1 MATSLPSTS
10 GTSGTSASRT
20 SRPVAVFSAVLAAV
34 IAFVMIHTVAHV
46 KLEVKNSGKVQ
57 AVNMASV
64 IIASLVAGLLAW
76 LVVAVLDRRAK
87 NPRRTWQILGWL
99 GLLVSLSGPL
109 SLATTSSAKAGLAC
123 MHLVTAII
131 LVPSLART
139 IARR

>member
-1 MATSLPSTS
+1 MTTMTTAAPV
-10 GTSGTSASRT
+10 SRT
-20 SRPVAVFSAVLAAV
+20 ARPLAVLSGVAAAV
-34 IAFVMIHTVAHV
+34 IAWVMIHSVGHV

-57 AVNMASV
+57 TVNLASV
-64 IIASLVAGLLAW
+64 IIASLLAGLLAW
-76 LVVAVLDRRAK
+76 LVVALLARRAGH
-87 NPRRTWQILGWL
+87 PRRTWQILGWL

-123 MHLVTAII
+123 LHLVTAII

>member
-1 MATSLPSTS
+1 MTTATAAP
-10 GTSGTSASRT
+10 SASSG
-20 SRPVAVFSAVLAAV
+20 SRLARPLAVGSGVVAAV
-34 IAFVMIHTVAHV
+34 IAWAAIHSIGHV

-57 AVNMASV
+57 TVNLAAVIV
-64 IIASLVAGLLAW
+64 ASLVAGLLAW
-76 LVVAVLDRRAK
+76 LVVAVLARRSA
-87 NPRRTWQILGWL
+87 NARRTWQILGWL

-139 IARR
+139 LPRR